1 MTRFLVV
8 LLFTACTTQTATPPA
23 APARDAA
30 ADREAIMAADRAFAD
45 STYARGLDGWMS
57 YYTTD
62 AVRLRLGEPAVQ
74 GTDAVRAFDAPIFAD
89 TAVVLVWTPVD
100 AGTFADGNHGYST
113 GKGAMVRRATP
124 ADTVWQGSYVTI
136 WRREA
141 DGRWMVI
148 LDTGS

>member
-1 MTRFLVV
+1 MTRLLPV
-8 LLFTACTTQTATPPA
+8 LLILACATETAPPPA
-23 APARDAA
+23 PPARDAA

-57 YYTTD
+57 YYTAD
-62 AVRLRLGEPAVQ
+62 AVRLRLGEPAAQ
-74 GTDAVRAFDAPIFAD
+74 GTEAVRQFDAPIFAD
-89 TAVVLVWTPVD
+89 TAIVLVWTPVD
-100 AGTFADGNHGYST
+100 AGTFADGSHGFST

-124 ADTVWQGSYVTI
+124 TDTVWQGQYVTI
-136 WRREA
+136 WRRGD